1 MSSIPYNSKAYLDA
15 KVSMADNGTVDA
27 GRQMQSPASAGSRGL
42 AKTMTFSKDKTQ
54 MQMGRE
60 DGATPIAESM
70 VEIQNILSRIDGICV
85 PVSEDDGDER
95 AIAQMKTDRD
105 SDYLYLRGKE
115 IDQGS
120 IMYKMEDY
128 SDGIFELQSAKY
140 ADGTE
145 LDEKELEELESTQ
158 ELIDWVM
165 IDFVS
170 ESAVQ
175 EDDMQDMTIMDIEAQ
190 LGKINDEITFL
201 KIDQKD
207 KESALA
213 ALGALRTVLDKY
225 QSQKESAV
233 KEDAG
238 DEQKWMNYAKFW
250 KFVNEIFKAK
260 AI

>member
-1 MSSIPYNSKAYLDA
+1 MSDIPYNYRKYIDDVT
-15 KVSMADNGTVDA
+15 KMTQRGHVSSGEQQA
-27 GRQMQSPASAGSRGL
+27 SPSSAGSRGL
-42 AKTMTFSKDKTQ
+42 AKTMQFTNNKTQ
-54 MQMGRE
+54 MQLGQE
-60 DGATPIAESM
+60 AIAESM
-70 VEIQNILSRIDGICV
+70 VEIRNIMNRIDGVNV

-170 ESAVQ
+170 ESAVEEGAVINSDAQRLANEIMGLLIRNKEYFEKNDSEKAYMIMQYAKKLKKFTKADDRSSRQQ
-175 EDDMQDMTIMDIEAQ
+175 E
-190 LGKINDEITFL
+190 
-201 KIDQKD
+201 
-207 KESALA
+207 
-213 ALGALRTVLDKY
+213 
-225 QSQKESAV
+225 ESAV
-233 KEDAG
+233 QEDAG
-238 DEQKWMNYAKFW
+238 DK
-250 KFVNEIFKAK
+250 
-260 AI
+260 

>member
-1 MSSIPYNSKAYLDA
+1 MNAP
-15 KVSMADNGTVDA
+15 V
-27 GRQMQSPASAGSRGL
+27 Q
-42 AKTMTFSKDKTQ
+42 
-54 MQMGRE
+54 E
-60 DGATPIAESM
+60 AE
-70 VEIQNILSRIDGICV
+70 
-85 PVSEDDGDER
+85 
-95 AIAQMKTDRD
+95 

-170 ESAVQ
+170 ESAVK
-175 EDDMQDMTIMDIEAQ
+175 EDDMQDMTITDIEAQ

-213 ALGALRTVLDKY
+213 ALGALRT
-225 QSQKESAV
+225 SA
-233 KEDAG
+233 
-238 DEQKWMNYAKFW
+238 
-250 KFVNEIFKAK
+250 
-260 AI
+260 